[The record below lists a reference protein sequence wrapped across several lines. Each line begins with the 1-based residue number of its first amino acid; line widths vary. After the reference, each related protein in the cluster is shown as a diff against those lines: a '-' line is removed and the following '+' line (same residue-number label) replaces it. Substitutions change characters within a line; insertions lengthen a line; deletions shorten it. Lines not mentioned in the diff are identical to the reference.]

1 MRVCMCAC
9 ACVCMCV
16 CMRACL
22 CTCMCVYMPWFLC
35 ILENIRPNMYVRMDA
50 CIHVYTSH
58 VCVYCMLCC
67 MQWIFVQTIHTSKK
81 THLSTSPPG
90 KDCVRATTLRCV
102 CLWRCVSTI
111 VAHRRSVSGTRSPES
126 VEYSVKSVRNCA
138 GVGVPVSIL
147 YSF

>member
-1 MRVCMCAC
+1 MCAC
-9 ACVCMCV
+9 VHLHVCVCVCACEHVYVHACVCI
-16 CMRACL
+16 CL
-22 CTCMCVYMPWFLC
+22 FLC

-50 CIHVYTSH
+50 CMHVYTSH

-138 GVGVPVSIL
+138 GVGGPVSIL